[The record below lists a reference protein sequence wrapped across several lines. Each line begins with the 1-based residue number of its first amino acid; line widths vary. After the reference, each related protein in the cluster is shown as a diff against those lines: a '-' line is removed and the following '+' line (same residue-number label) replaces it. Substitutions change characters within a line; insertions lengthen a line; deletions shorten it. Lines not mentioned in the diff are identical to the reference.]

1 MIIMHSKN
9 KIPFRLTAK
18 RWYHIIE
25 QHPEILE
32 QREKVIETITD
43 PDLILEG
50 DCGELIALKFYS
62 HTPLT
67 QKYLSVVYKEL
78 SPADGFILT
87 AYFTNQSSNR
97 MKVLWKR

>member
-1 MIIMHSKN
+1 MIHSKN
-9 KIPFRLTAK
+9 RIPIRLTTE

-32 QREKVIETITD
+32 QREKVIETITG

-50 DCGELIALKFYS
+50 DFGELMALKFYS

-67 QKYLSVVYKEL
+67 KKYLSVVYKEL

-87 AYFTNQSSNR
+87 AYFTNQPSNR
-97 MKVLWKR
+97 RKVVWKR